1 MDPSEMHSA
10 GRPMTQR
17 MNAAESIE
25 NLRSTSVEDE
35 AATAILSRDEMVKS
49 KARTQAD
56 VYEALLN
63 LWNREDVRRVRV
75 GTDAENRVFGYLRR
89 DVLPSAN
96 DTRQAATVAADWM
109 DNAVMISR
117 DGETHFDA
125 ALGVLSPFQFWRSR
139 FALQSLRRVA
149 DKPARLAWYL
159 KLREG
164 QDQIEDDPRFPKRLR
179 GMLQLGHPLAP
190 AWAGPMFAD
199 LLEYGTSV
207 EQTFGYN
214 QFEDEVTDADI
225 ARTIR
230 GLAASGTISMTE
242 AANVIANQSGALWDQ
257 TKLQMQELGKSREG
271 ADSFASMF
279 RPHLPFDIG
288 WKVLTGSPE
297 EIGVLF
303 PMTRL
308 IRGASALAPKGSP
321 FNPTGAGLNI
331 EQPLKAGLRALT
343 GAENI
348 PDWDMWEEQRTDKAL
363 ADMVGDGMLNP
374 RDALIAMIERRGSF
388 FDEARSRATQKASLQ
403 NYSVVGGQFFPTGE
417 QEYYKAMVLRNR
429 MIDEA
434 VASLG
439 GNPTDY
445 SYGEKWDLIKANGL
459 NKRGTPLGDFYSKNP
474 AYDIRGSV
482 YDEPE
487 YRLKNMLSDEIW
499 KVYNAKGKLDR
510 RLMNDDLG
518 DEFKEKFL
526 DKDTR
531 DVANVTLDQLGEWV
545 VKVRGYVPQQEMLK
559 PGEFPEVRYGTPDQ
573 SARYENIQTTKDQLF
588 DMDALGPKLDAYSQL
603 DQDAKRAYR
612 DTFKDVDAYLDWY
625 GAQMRANPDL
635 SQLINPDFQAFTGSY
650 VNTRDGANDVTRYA
664 VSNLENMIRRIG
676 GRNARGGASRGT
688 TSPFVP
694 NAPAGQTPDA
704 PLSIKLL
711 TSRAQGEL
719 KQKWANPRF
728 FLSKDVY
735 GELFA
740 LYRKYRMGAQSFEQ
754 WLTLFQQM
762 AGGR

>member
-1 MDPSEMHSA
+1 
-10 GRPMTQR
+10 
-17 MNAAESIE
+17 
-25 NLRSTSVEDE
+25 
-35 AATAILSRDEMVKS
+35 
-49 KARTQAD
+49 
-56 VYEALLN
+56 
-63 LWNREDVRRVRV
+63 
-75 GTDAENRVFGYLRR
+75 
-89 DVLPSAN
+89 
-96 DTRQAATVAADWM
+96 
-109 DNAVMISR
+109 
-117 DGETHFDA
+117 
-125 ALGVLSPFQFWRSR
+125 
-139 FALQSLRRVA
+139 
-149 DKPARLAWYL
+149 
-159 KLREG
+159 
-164 QDQIEDDPRFPKRLR
+164 
-179 GMLQLGHPLAP
+179 
-190 AWAGPMFAD
+190 
-199 LLEYGTSV
+199 
-207 EQTFGYN
+207 
-214 QFEDEVTDADI
+214 
-225 ARTIR
+225 
-230 GLAASGTISMTE
+230 
-242 AANVIANQSGALWDQ
+242 
-257 TKLQMQELGKSREG
+257 
-271 ADSFASMF
+271 MF

-388 FDEARSRATQKASLQ
+388 FDEARARATQKAGLQ

-434 VASLG
+434 VASLLPG
-439 GNPTDY
+439 QSDAGVMAFLQAGKATHPDENEPQQEYDTMMAAVQSGQNVETAIAIAQSHLTAHQRALTMPNTIYDPYPGDPQKNQAAVDGFTKVIAALQDTGASPDDY

-487 YRLKNMLSDEIW
+487 YRLKSMLSDEIW

-518 DEFKEKFL
+518 DEFKAQFL
-526 DKDTR
+526 DKETR
-531 DVANVTLDQLGEWV
+531 DVSAVTLDQLGEWV

-559 PGEFPEVRYGTPDQ
+559 PGEFPEVRYATPDQ
-573 SARYENIQTTKDQLF
+573 SARYETIQNTKEQLF

>member
-1 MDPSEMHSA
+1 MDPNEMHTA
-10 GRPMTQR
+10 QQPFQQR
-17 MNAAESIE
+17 MNAAEAIE

-230 GLAASGTISMTE
+230 GLAAAGTISMTE

-257 TKLQMQELGKSREG
+257 TKLQMEELGKSREG